1 MIKLTYKPQ
10 IDGLRAISVIAV
22 ILYHVELFYNDFKIF
37 SGGFI
42 GVDIFFV
49 ISGYLIT
56 SLIIKEINETNSFSL
71 INFYKRRSKRILPAL
86 FVMILISIIFAW
98 NYLTPNSFIQYSKSI
113 ISSAFFFSNY
123 FFYLE
128 GLVYNAEGSL
138 LKPLLHTWSLSVE
151 EQFYIFFPLLLIC
164 VTKFFNKNF
173 FTLFLILFISS
184 LSISIL
190 TTSQNSVFSFFSTLS
205 RVWEF
210 IAGSLLAYLEIK
222 KNKIEMINKN
232 YCSYLGFFLIFFSLF
247 YFDNDSIHP
256 SFLTLVPIIGAF
268 LIIASSNSNNLINKI
283 LSNFIFVKIGLISY
297 SLYLWHFPILAFAR
311 NRGKVISDFDKLELI
326 GLTVILSLLF
336 YFLVE
341 KPFRKKNF
349 IFKFFSIIILSF
361 VSFFAFFTYQSI
373 KTKGFENRLH
383 VFLKKTQRVLLEHAI
398 EDKNGMCFDRI
409 KDFCNF
415 NENSKRNVILV
426 GDSHMGVLSDN
437 LHKRTKFKKLNYI
450 SMNRGGCIYLPN
462 FKKINKKDKQETF
475 NCTLESKKVIDELIS
490 NKPNSIIVLGGDFKN
505 HFNDSDKDWKYENDF
520 NLDPLAGYI
529 KSIKKLLNND
539 YKVILIYPIPGPNF
553 HVIKRLMQEIPKT
566 TFNASKYL
574 SENPLTFNLN
584 KHYEENINIIKSFDK
599 LNHRNLIKILP
610 EKIFCDP
617 VKNACFTHSDK
628 NVYFSDQHHLAEVG
642 ASMLVD
648 EIEKGIEKFIKY

>member
-22 ILYHVELFYNDFKIF
+22 ILYHVELYYNDFKIF

-113 ISSAFFFSNY
+113 ISSVFFFSNY

-128 GLVYNAEGSL
+128 GLIYNAEGSL

-164 VTKFFNKNF
+164 VTKFLNKNF
-173 FTLFLILFISS
+173 LTLFLILFISS
-184 LSISIL
+184 LTISIL

-222 KNKIEMINKN
+222 NNKIEMINKN
-232 YCSYLGFFLIFFSLF
+232 YCSYLGFFLIFFSFF
-247 YFDNDSIHP
+247 YFDNNSIHP
-256 SFLTLVPIIGAF
+256 SFLTLVPIFGAF
-268 LIIASSNSNNLINKI
+268 LIIASSNLNNFINKI

-311 NRGKVISDFDKLELI
+311 NRGKVLSDFDKLELI
-326 GLTVILSLLF
+326 GLTVILSLLS

-349 IFKFFSIIILSF
+349 NLKFFSIIILSF
-361 VSFFAFFTYQSI
+361 VSFFIFFTYQSI

-398 EDKNGMCFDRI
+398 EDKNGMCFDRT
-409 KDFCNF
+409 KDFCIF
-415 NENSKRNVILV
+415 NENSKTNVIMV
-426 GDSHMGVLSDN
+426 GDSHTGVLSDV
-437 LHKRTKFKKLNYI
+437 LHKRTKLKKLNYI
-450 SMNRGGCIYLPN
+450 SMNRGTCIYLPN
-462 FKKINKKDKQETF
+462 FKKINKIDKQESF
-475 NCTLESKKVIDELIS
+475 NCTLESKKAIDEVIS
-490 NKPNSIIVLGGDFKN
+490 SKPNSIIVLGGDFKA
-505 HFNDSDKDWKYENDF
+505 HFNDSDKDWKYENDL
-520 NLDPLAGYI
+520 NIDPLVGYI

-574 SENPLTFNLN
+574 LENPVTFDLN
-584 KHYEENINIIKSFDK
+584 KYYEENINIINSFDK
-599 LNHRNLIKILP
+599 LYHKNLIKIIP
-610 EKIFCDP
+610 EKIFCDRS
-617 VKNACFTHSDK
+617 KNVCFTHSDK
-628 NVYFSDQHHLAEVG
+628 DIYFSDQHHLAEVG
-642 ASMLVD
+642 AGMLVD
-648 EIEKGIEKFIKY
+648 EVEKGIEKFIEY

>member
-1 MIKLTYKPQ
+1 MKLTYRPE
-10 IDGLRAISVIAV
+10 IDGLRAIAVISVI
-22 ILYHVELFYNDFKIF
+22 IYHTQIKIF
-37 SGGFI
+37 GYQPFKGGFI

-56 SLIIKEINETNSFSL
+56 SLIIKEINETNSFSI

-113 ISSAFFFSNY
+113 ISSVFFFSNY

-128 GLVYNAEGSL
+128 GLIYNAEGSL

-164 VTKFFNKNF
+164 VTKFFNKSF
-173 FTLFLILFISS
+173 FTLLSVLFILS
-184 LSISIL
+184 LSISFL

-210 IAGSLLAYLEIK
+210 IAGSFLAYLEIK
-222 KNKIEMINKN
+222 NNKIKTINKN
-232 YCSYLGFFLIFFSLF
+232 YYSYLGFFLIFFSLI
-247 YFDNDSIHP
+247 YFDNNSIHP
-256 SFLTLVPIIGAF
+256 SFLTLVPITGAF
-268 LIIASSNSNNLINKI
+268 LIIACSNLNNLINKI
-283 LSNFIFVKIGLISY
+283 LSSFIFVKIGLISY

-311 NRGKVISDFDKLELI
+311 NRGKALSDFDKLELI
-326 GLTVILSLLF
+326 GLTVILSLLS

-341 KPFRKKNF
+341 KPFRKRNLNF
-349 IFKFFSIIILSF
+349 KIFLIIILSC
-361 VSFFAFFTYQSI
+361 VSFFAFFNYQSV

-398 EDKNGMCFDRI
+398 EDKNGMCFDRT

-415 NENSKRNVILV
+415 NENSKTNVILV
-426 GDSHMGVLSDN
+426 GDSHTGVLSN
-437 LHKRTKFKKLNYI
+437 ILHKRTKLKKINYI
-450 SMNRGGCIYLPN
+450 SMNRGTCIYLPN
-462 FKKINKKDKQETF
+462 FKKINKIDKQEFF
-475 NCTLESKKVIDELIS
+475 NCTLKSKKTIDKMIS
-490 NKPNSIIVLGGDFKN
+490 SNPNSIIVLGGDFKA
-505 HFNDSDKDWKYENDF
+505 HFNNNDKNWKYENDL
-520 NLDPLAGYI
+520 NIDPLTGYI

-574 SENPLTFNLN
+574 TENPLTFDLIEY
-584 KHYEENINIIKSFDK
+584 YEENINIINSFDE
-599 LNHRNLIKILP
+599 LNHTNLIKVIP

-617 VKNACFTHSDK
+617 IKNICFTHSDK
-628 NVYFSDQHHLAEVG
+628 DIYFSDQHHLAEVG

-648 EIEKGIEKFIKY
+648 EVEKGIEKFIKY